1 MCLLRGL
8 AFTLTMKHL
17 AAIFALLVLTACAN
31 SPANVRPSVPASN
44 PAPAIAEGAKKDEDI
59 AKEANGIAANSAD
72 APYVVAAASR
82 IMDILRLSPW
92 AKTEATIRTLMT
104 ERDAALS
111 AGRAHAKIIADL
123 RAQLEKANQKT
134 DQLIRL
140 SLAGFG
146 AILIAG
152 GVIIAVLAVK
162 AGGIFVGVG
171 PMQAG
176 AIGAAGG
183 VLIFTSFAYGWALRN
198 QTLVMGIFAALLVAA
213 AVFWISNHRHAKS
226 SDHA

>member
-1 MCLLRGL
+1 MRYP
-8 AFTLTMKHL
+8 
-17 AAIFALLVLTACAN
+17 AAIIALLVLTACAN
-31 SPANVRPSVPASN
+31 RPAKVQPSAPASN
-44 PAPAIAEGAKKDEDI
+44 PAPAIEEGQKKDEGI
-59 AKEANGIAANSAD
+59 AKEANGIVANSTD
-72 APYVVAAASR
+72 APYVAAAATR

-92 AKTEATIRTLMT
+92 AKTEATIRTLIS
-104 ERDAALS
+104 ERDTALAAS
-111 AGRAHAKIIADL
+111 KVDAKVIADL

-146 AILIAG
+146 AILIAAS
-152 GVIIAVLAVK
+152 VIIAVLAVK

-183 VLIFTSFAYGWALRN
+183 MLIFASYAYGWALRN
-198 QTLVMGIFAALLVAA
+198 QTLVMSTFGALVIAS
-213 AVFWISNHRHAKS
+213 VIFWISNHHHHKS
-226 SDHA
+226 ADNA